1 MRALGQ
7 EQKER
12 GEIRSDVKAGQR
24 DRKEERERERRK
36 KKKGR
41 PLSPHPL
48 CRRWTLTP
56 PLFDEPRAGFLNFVT
71 FKFKHSHLLRSR
83 PAQCLCLLPM
93 PILSLFCVVF
103 FLSLLLPRSL
113 SCSLISWLHSSF
125 VSRIHSYAFFVV
137 LTRSPLT
144 LVERAYPLRSYLHAD
159 SCIEIYVCNWADRGF
174 LCKFVFAW
182 RQMKERSGI
191 HVEISLL
198 IERYNE

>member
-1 MRALGQ
+1 MIKISGQASGVPNRRAPQFNPRVAASITRGLAGARANRRKEIRIAAQMRALGQ

-103 FLSLLLPRSL
+103 FSSLLLPRSL
-113 SCSLISWLHSSF
+113 SCSLIS
-125 VSRIHSYAFFVV
+125 
-137 LTRSPLT
+137 
-144 LVERAYPLRSYLHAD
+144 
-159 SCIEIYVCNWADRGF
+159 
-174 LCKFVFAW
+174 
-182 RQMKERSGI
+182 
-191 HVEISLL
+191 
-198 IERYNE
+198 